1 MVYFMVGI
9 VRLIMLVR
17 SMFMGNVNVFLD
29 YELR

>member
-1 MVYFMVGI
+1 MVYFMVGF

-17 SMFMGNVNVFLD
+17 SMFMGNVSVCLD